1 MTELKRMHPA
11 TIFISAVLALKEFLL
26 PIIISLFIGTTTD
39 PIGFFRFEY
48 IWIFLLVV
56 AILSGLLRWVFFKYR
71 VSEGQLYI
79 QHGVFI
85 RKKRFIYQHKV
96 QSIDI
101 TAGLFQ
107 RLFGLVKLKVETAGG
122 GSEPEV
128 SLLAIQKEEAINIR
142 QYLKESFRDETNNNI
157 TTTSEDM
164 INDETE
170 DETEVKEY
178 AAPEEQP
185 EFQWHLTNSRLW
197 ISALTSSGIGLTLSA
212 VLVLLGQVE
221 QFLPEAIYDRV
232 FSFFRDSGLW
242 LLLFLLFAGF
252 LLAWLISIGA
262 HMLKYGSFKIEK
274 YGNELVISRGIIEKR
289 QLTIALNRVTAVS
302 IEKSILRQP
311 IGFATVYVECAGGG
325 SMDEQ
330 LSTVILPI
338 IRPKEIQAIFAEVLP
353 HYETNHTLISIP
365 KRAIFRAMRRMSWLP
380 IVVTAITCYFTSYGY
395 WGILIILLSL
405 LLGYLQYRDG
415 ATSMNGDFICLRF
428 RRLKQTTVISEKKKI
443 QSMESHTSFFQKRKR
458 LASIQF
464 SVLSSI
470 TGRTYTVV
478 DQDDENVQR
487 ILEWYSKESSEKDV
501 RLS

>member
-11 TIFISAVLALKEFLL
+11 TIFISAVLALKEFIL
-26 PIIISLFIGTTTD
+26 PIIISLFIGTTTN

-56 AILSGLLRWVFFKYR
+56 AILSGLLRWIFFKYR
-71 VSEGQLYI
+71 VSEGLLYI

-142 QYLKESFRDETNNNI
+142 QYLKKSFREEANDH
-157 TTTSEDM
+157 TTSMSEE
-164 INDETE
+164 INDEAEHKGHAVT
-170 DETEVKEY
+170 
-178 AAPEEQP
+178 EEQP
-185 EFQWHLTNSRLW
+185 EFQWHLTNLRLW

-212 VLVLLGQVE
+212 VFVLLGQVE

-289 QLTIALNRVTAVS
+289 QLTIALNRVTAIS

-353 HYETNHTLISIP
+353 HYEMNHTLNSIP

-380 IVVTAITCYFTSYGY
+380 IVVTSITCYFTSYGY
-395 WGILIILLSL
+395 WGIVIILLSL

-415 ATSMNGDFICLRF
+415 ATSINGDFICFRF
-428 RRLKQTTVISEKKKI
+428 RLLKQTTVISEKKKI
-443 QSMESHTSFFQKRKR
+443 QSMESHISFFQKRKR

-470 TGRTYTVV
+470 TGRTYKVV
-478 DQDDENVQR
+478 DQDEENVQR
-487 ILEWYSKESSEKDV
+487 LLEWYSKESSEKDV
-501 RLS
+501 RSS